1 MTEKR
6 IDVVVR
12 TGNSKDEV
20 KDLDAAMKGL
30 GASADKAGKELNDLS
45 NGAKGAGNNLP
56 KLKPA
61 AEGVKNGIAGVGRAA
76 GQAGI
81 QVQQFVGQ
89 VQGGQNAMLALS
101 AQATDLGIVL
111 GAPLA
116 GVVVG
121 LGAALAGSL
130 APSLFNAKSGIEAYI
145 EVAEKLDSVVAKNKS
160 GVTLLSE
167 ELIELAQVSNSLA
180 RAKIAQALIDAE
192 KAIEASASGV
202 KEVIEDLP
210 RAIFINVK
218 KISESFEATGGSV
231 DEFGDKLKNLNVKG
245 VPIGRIADLKQGLAA
260 LERVFGL
267 NTEQASRLAIAM
279 GDVRREASQFNVQKL
294 ITTVEELG
302 EETDHTSEGLIKFTN
317 DLLPLIQGSADAT
330 DKINALKASMI
341 DLPTAIQDSKD
352 GAGIA
357 APSGDDAAQDAQL
370 DLENA
375 QMTMDQEYIQRQAHF
390 ERMDQLEQAAND
402 RKAMQAL
409 FTAKRIENAN
419 KMVDNSYM
427 NSANI
432 ALGAMLQIMGGN
444 EKAVKTI
451 KLIQGGMA
459 AYTVWS
465 NHQAAAA
472 TLLLPPPLGLGP
484 IYGAAP
490 AAAMAL
496 AGKVNAA
503 AVLAGAAASTFA
515 GGGGS
520 TAITAG
526 STPSQSQSQS
536 PAQSPQDFNQ
546 VRAIDIRLDDDAVL
560 TGSAVKQLITS
571 VLSSDED
578 VTLQI
583 TANQSQLQREGAI

>member
-61 AEGVKNGIAGVGRAA
+61 AEGVKNGITGVGRAA

-81 QVQQFVGQ
+81 QVQQFIGQ
-89 VQGGQNAMLALS
+89 IQGGQSAMLALS
-101 AQATDLGIVL
+101 QQSADLGFVL
-111 GAPLA
+111 GAPLLGA
-116 GVVVG
+116 VVGISASVVG
-121 LGAALAGSL
+121 LL
-130 APSLFNAKSGIEAYI
+130 APSMFEG
-145 EVAEKLDSVVAKNKS
+145 EK
-160 GVTLLSE
+160 
-167 ELIELAQVSNSLA
+167 
-180 RAKIAQALIDAE
+180 R
-192 KAIEASASGV
+192 V
-202 KEVIEDLP
+202 KELTDRLKELKEETQLSDNQLKFLAMSEQQANREKRLRIREIDKEIESTEYQLKIGQDL
-210 RAIFINVK
+210 
-218 KISESFEATGGSV
+218 ISS
-231 DEFGDKLKNLNVKG
+231 
-245 VPIGRIADLKQGLAA
+245 GRIMTEADRRRAMAVGELTEKLAA
-260 LERVFGL
+260 LRA
-267 NTEQASRLAIAM
+267 EQDLLGQQLSQVSADEIFAGTGIPRTKE
-279 GDVRREASQFNVQKL
+279 EAKEQGETGSVTFFDA
-294 ITTVEELG
+294 
-302 EETDHTSEGLIKFTN
+302 EET
-317 DLLPLIQGSADAT
+317 
-330 DKINALKASMI
+330 
-341 DLPTAIQDSKD
+341 
-352 GAGIA
+352 
-357 APSGDDAAQDAQL
+357 QL

-484 IYGAAP
+484 IAGAAP
-490 AAAMAL
+490 SAAMAL

-526 STPSQSQSQS
+526 STPSQSQS